1 MRTFPRFVPPRFIF
15 GLLSLAA
22 ISFSLPAFAS
32 SVTYEIE
39 TESDSGETAMSFE
52 FGDDITRWNTGEDSY
67 FLVSEDELYM
77 VSRTEEGWKVL
88 ELGSMTKA
96 LMSFASQYAEQMTGA
111 TEAGELEATGRTE
124 RVAGIKGE
132 VYRYYDEAEKT
143 EVEVV
148 LTKNRDVVE
157 ATRAMMETFASLFGE
172 EEARAQSHE
181 VFWGKGLLLSRSEDS
196 EFRLA
201 SVSDKVVPKSR
212 FELPAEPTKLGF
224 DFSNLFGQ
232 ANSGTAAEASTKA
245 QEQEGK
251 TAKEIGEDAS
261 ELDKALKSVTGL
273 GESAAKAWGKLFG
286 GD

>member
-1 MRTFPRFVPPRFIF
+1 MRTLPRFVPSPLIA
-15 GLLSLAA
+15 GLLSLVAV
-22 ISFSLPAFAS
+22 SLSLPASAS

-39 TESDSGETAMSFE
+39 TESESDSGEIAMSFE
-52 FGDDITRWNTGEDSY
+52 FGDDITRWNTGEDNY

-77 VSRTEEGWKVL
+77 VSRTEEGWQVL

-96 LMSFASQYAEQMTGA
+96 LISFASQYAEQMTGA
-111 TEAGELEATGRTE
+111 TEAGELEPTGRTE

-132 VYRYYDEAEKT
+132 VYRYYDEEEKT

-157 ATRAMMETFASLFGE
+157 ANRAMMETLAALFGE
-172 EEARAQSHE
+172 DEVRAQSE
-181 VFWGKGLLLSRSEDS
+181 EAFWGKGLLLSRSEDS

-201 SVSDKVVPKSR
+201 SVSDKAVPKSR

-232 ANSGTAAEASTKA
+232 ANSGAAAEA

-251 TAKEIGEDAS
+251 TVEEIGEDAN

-273 GESAAKAWGKLFG
+273 GESAAKAWDKLFG

>member
-1 MRTFPRFVPPRFIF
+1 MARM
-15 GLLSLAA
+15 
-22 ISFSLPAFAS
+22 SFS
-32 SVTYEIE
+32 
-39 TESDSGETAMSFE
+39 
-52 FGDDITRWNTGEDSY
+52 EDNY
-67 FLVSEDELYM
+67 FLVSEDDQYM
-77 VSRTEEGWKVL
+77 VSLTEEGWQVL

-96 LMSFASQYAEQMTGA
+96 LVSFASQYAEQMTGS
-111 TEAGELEATGRTE
+111 TEAGELEPTGRTE

-132 VYRYYDEAEKT
+132 VYRYYDEEEKT

-172 EEARAQSHE
+172 DEVRAQSE
-181 VFWGKGLLLSRSEDS
+181 EAFWGKGLLLSRSEDS

-201 SVSDKVVPKSR
+201 SVSDKAVPKSR
-212 FELPAEPTKLGF
+212 FERPAEPTKLGF

-232 ANSGTAAEASTKA
+232 ATSDTATEAATEA
-245 QEQEGK
+245 QEQDGK
-251 TAKEIGEDAS
+251 TAKEIGEDAN

-273 GESAAKAWGKLFG
+273 GESAAKAWDKLFG